1 MSIADYGWSA
11 SRASIATGFQPARV
25 LRASGRQAFLIT
37 DSGEWSAPSTQWLLP
52 GDWVEFDPARQRAGS
67 ILPRRGVIER
77 KLPGRAAVSQP
88 IAANVDL
95 ALIVQGLDGDFNPRR
110 LERCLLMAA
119 ACEVRAAIVLNKADL
134 LPPGEPERLAAE
146 VRRRTGA
153 EVVAVSALTPAGLD
167 ELHAL
172 ARPRETAVLLGSSG
186 AGKSTLTNALLGGQ
200 RQQTAPVRASDC
212 RGRHTTTGRELFLL
226 PAGWML
232 IDTPGLREV
241 EAWAADEAIGEVF
254 DDITAAA
261 ARCRF
266 RDCRHQDEPGCA
278 VREAEAA
285 GEIDQDRL
293 EHYRKLTAEVS
304 AQESKRRGRIGARAI
319 RQFNKMRDRGWDFS
333 E

>member
-1 MSIADYGWSA
+1 MSIADYGWNA
-11 SRASIATGFQPARV
+11 SRASIASGFQPARV
-25 LRASGRQAFLIT
+25 LRASGRQASLIT
-37 DSGEWSAPSTQWLLP
+37 GSGEWSASSTQWLLP
-52 GDWVEFDPARQRAGS
+52 GDWVEFDPARQRIGS

-110 LERCLLMAA
+110 LERYLLLAA

-134 LPPGEPERLAAE
+134 LPPGDPERLAAQ

-153 EVVAVSALTPAGLD
+153 EVAAVSARTSVGLD
-167 ELHAL
+167 GLHAL

-186 AGKSTLTNALLGGQ
+186 AGKSTLTNALLGGEH
-200 RQQTAPVRASDC
+200 QQTAPVRESDC

-226 PAGWML
+226 PSGWML

-254 DDITAAA
+254 DEIAAAA

-266 RDCRHQDEPGCA
+266 TDCRHQDEPGCA
-278 VREAEAA
+278 VRKAEAA
-285 GEIDQDRL
+285 GEIDPDRL

-319 RQFNKMRDRGWDFS
+319 RQFKKMRDRRWDFS